1 MAKFKIERAMKGDT
15 FSRTALCGPSKSGK
29 SLVALIMALG
39 YNPLLDVDG
48 NPRDPSAENLEYP
61 QEGRAL
67 GPKVGVICS
76 EDGEIKKYADLF
88 DFDVAVLQ
96 RGGHPEEYVEAIKA
110 YGAEGYNPLIID
122 SITHEWQG
130 MSGVLNIVERRA
142 LSKYKKDT
150 HRAWKDGNDLH
161 NDFINAIKQYPGHVI
176 ATVRAKTKY
185 ERREVEKNG
194 KMKTEIVKLGVGPI
208 QRGEIDYEFDT
219 FFMVDSDHNLNTH
232 GESRIPTLAD
242 KDFTKAE
249 AINIAGL
256 ILDWYGE
263 PKDV

>member
-1 MAKFKIERAMKGDT
+1 MPKFKIERAEKGDT
-15 FSRTALCGPSKSGK
+15 FARVALCGVSKSGK

-39 YNPLLDVDG
+39 YNPLLDADG
-48 NPRDPSAENLEYP
+48 NTRDPFAVETVEP
-61 QEGRAL
+61 QIGKAL

-96 RGGHPEEYVEAIKA
+96 RGGHPEEYVDAIKSF
-110 YGAEGYNPLIID
+110 GEQGYIPLIFD
-122 SITHEWQG
+122 SMTHEWQG
-130 MSGVLNIVERRA
+130 MNGVLAVVERRA

-161 NDFINAIKQYPGHVI
+161 NDFISAIKQYPGHVI

-194 KMKTEIVKLGVGPI
+194 KMKTEIVKLGLGPI

-219 FFMVDSDHNLNTH
+219 FFMVDSDHNINTH

-242 KDFTKAE
+242 KDFSKAE
-249 AINIAGL
+249 AIDIAGL
-256 ILDWYGE
+256 ILNWYGD
-263 PKDV
+263 PNV